1 MTSVVDERAAIAS
14 FYDEWA
20 VDYDAAHADWRAT
33 VVAHGTLLAEALAAR
48 GIVPRARVLDC
59 TCGIGTQA
67 IGLALQGYVVS
78 ASDLSALQIDRARV
92 EAATFGV
99 ELDVAVADLLHL
111 DSTVPASW
119 RGFDSV
125 ISANSLTHVGDEDTL
140 VAAFSQMAGRCRSGA
155 VIAVT
160 NRDYD
165 AVADRRPSSTSVQQ
179 TALDGVRRASFQLW
193 DWSLDGHSYRME
205 DVLLSRS
212 EEDPDGPWTVRSRAT
227 TLHAWRRADIDRAAF
242 AAGLGDAEWTQR
254 GHQPIATFI
263 VP

>member
-1 MTSVVDERAAIAS
+1 MVEGPEAIAK

-20 VDYDAAHADWRAT
+20 VDYDAAHSDWRAT

-78 ASDLSALQIDRARV
+78 ASDLSAREIDRARA
-92 EAATFGV
+92 ESATFGV
-99 ELDVAVADLLHL
+99 ELDLTVADLLHL
-111 DSTVPASW
+111 DSTLPASW
-119 RGFDSV
+119 RGFDAV
-125 ISANSLTHVGDEDTL
+125 ISANSLTHLGDDDTL
-140 VAAFSQMAGRCRSGA
+140 FAAFTQMAGRCRPGG
-155 VIAVT
+155 VVAVT
-160 NRDYD
+160 NRDYE
-165 AVADRRPSSTSVQQ
+165 AVADRRPSSTPVQQ
-179 TALDGVRRASFQLW
+179 TALDGIRRASFQLW
-193 DWSLDGHSYRME
+193 DWAVDGHSYRME

-212 EEDPDGPWTVRSRAT
+212 EEDPDGVWTVRSRAT
-227 TLHAWRRADIDRAAF
+227 TLHAWRPADIDRAAF
-242 AAGLGDAEWTQR
+242 AAGLGDAEWTQH